1 MLSLIEN
8 SVGMKLLI
16 LPFIFVLPIFA
27 QANEMSWGLNDVT
40 YIMPLPKDATEN
52 NLLKLQS
59 AGDKGVLVPE
69 PMVMQL
75 PFMDMQHEKDQI
87 NAMTRLIAV
96 RIDHCFPLPTPL
108 ACQKQIRM
116 IWQPVKATTEE
127 VTTIDAAF
135 HSFYVLTDDEFISL
149 TADLKNWKK
158 KFQTVET
165 DNSKEALDIHPFWKK
180 DRDSSPSLV
189 DFNALITKYAGEKN
203 LSRVTVMVL
212 RRMNDVWG
220 FLGAEVVD
228 GKLVSAAIPRMDGK
242 TSQLFF
248 NQLNNSKAYT
258 GAGISLAPATQ
269 DSNLGAFV
277 NQATT
282 TGQFTEAEVIA
293 NLQSAFAIENPDLF
307 NPESM
312 DCVNCHIA
320 QAAREFLT
328 EKLNADLDQKLF
340 SAFKYTN
347 NHYNLENKSDQVFNT
362 HQLRGV
368 GYFGVELAISQRVI
382 NESAVVAEWLSAL
395 DQPKQP

>member
-1 MLSLIEN
+1 MKLSL
-8 SVGMKLLI
+8 KLLVLFI
-16 LPFIFVLPIFA
+16 LSAPILSNA
-27 QANEMSWGLNDVT
+27 SEMSWGLNDVT
-40 YIMPLPKDATEN
+40 YIMPLPKDAVEN

-59 AGDKGVLVPE
+59 SGEKGALVPE

-87 NAMTRLIAV
+87 NQMTRLMAV
-96 RIDHCFPLPTPL
+96 RIDHCFPLPVPQ
-108 ACQKQIRM
+108 ACQKQIRL
-116 IWQPVKATTEE
+116 IWQPVKADSDD
-127 VTTIDAAF
+127 VVTIDAAF
-135 HSFYVLTDDEFISL
+135 HSFYVLTDDDFKNL
-149 TADLKNWKK
+149 TADLKAWKK
-158 KFQTVET
+158 KFQTAKT

-180 DRDSSPSLV
+180 DRDQSPSLLE
-189 DFNALITKYAGEKN
+189 FNTLITKYAGEKN

-228 GKLVSAAIPRMDGK
+228 GKLVSAPIPRMDGK
-242 TSQLFF
+242 TSQMFF
-248 NQLNNSKAYT
+248 NQLNNNKGYT
-258 GAGISLAPATQ
+258 GAGISIAPATE
-269 DSNLGAFV
+269 DANLGAFV

-282 TGQFTEAEVIA
+282 TGKFTEAEVVS
-293 NLQSAFAIENPDLF
+293 NLQSAFAIENPHLF

-328 EKLNADLDQKLF
+328 ERLTASIDQNLF

-347 NHYNLENKSDQVFNT
+347 TNYNLENKSTQVFNT

-368 GYFGVELAISQRVI
+368 GYFGVDLAISQRVI
-382 NESAVVAEWLSAL
+382 NESAVVAEWLSSI
-395 DQPKQP
+395 D

>member
-1 MLSLIEN
+1 
-8 SVGMKLLI
+8 
-16 LPFIFVLPIFA
+16 
-27 QANEMSWGLNDVT
+27 
-40 YIMPLPKDATEN
+40 
-52 NLLKLQS
+52 
-59 AGDKGVLVPE
+59 
-69 PMVMQL
+69 
-75 PFMDMQHEKDQI
+75 
-87 NAMTRLIAV
+87 
-96 RIDHCFPLPTPL
+96 
-108 ACQKQIRM
+108 M
-116 IWQPVKATTEE
+116 IWQPVKATSEE

-135 HSFYVLTDDEFISL
+135 HSFYVLTDEEFTSL
-149 TADLKNWKK
+149 TTDLKNWKK

-165 DNSKEALDIHPFWKK
+165 DHSKEALDIHPFWKK

-189 DFNALITKYAGEKN
+189 DFNTLITKYTGEKN

-258 GAGISLAPATQ
+258 GAGISLAPATE
-269 DSNLGAFV
+269 DANLGAFV

-282 TGQFTEAEVIA
+282 TGQFTEAEVIG

-328 EKLNADLDQKLF
+328 EKLTTGLDQKLF

-347 NHYNLENKSDQVFNT
+347 KNYNLENKSEQVFNT

-368 GYFGVELAISQRVI
+368 GYFGVDLAISQRVI
-382 NESAVVAEWLSAL
+382 NESAVVAEWLSTF
-395 DQPKQP
+395 DQPKH